1 MARIIKI
8 GLAALALSVGTLAI
22 VAGTKGMEAARPIT
36 VSAAIKSVELSNEQ
50 LKNVTLVDHVFQE
63 GKTDKIFRIPL
74 DNGAYIDGAILFND
88 CSYQYTG
95 TTLGEAF
102 GLHNTDDKPNSY
114 NFNILFSFE
123 RISEMRVNA
132 DVTSYLVDPNGYER
146 TLMMAKYAQIDGDFY
161 DALSSTDYSQLV
173 GPAGSSS
180 FYKNGSQDFNTST
193 CTLDASKKEQGVS
206 YQPHTSPLN
215 VAAFQFTYADG
226 NPIDNGNEITCTI
239 KSLFFEYYC
248 N

>member
-8 GLAALALSVGTLAI
+8 GLTAVALSVGTLAV
-22 VAGTKGMEAARPIT
+22 VAGTKGMEAAKPIT
-36 VSAAIKSVELSNEQ
+36 VSAAIKSVELTAER
-50 LKNVTLVDHVFQE
+50 LKNVVLVNHVFQE

-88 CSYQYTG
+88 CENQYTG
-95 TTLGEAF
+95 STLGDAF
-102 GLHNTDDKPNSY
+102 GLHNTDVKPNAY

-132 DVTSYLVDPNGYER
+132 DVTSYIVDPNNYEC
-146 TLMMAKYAQIDGDFY
+146 TKMMAKYAKIDGNFY
-161 DALSSTDYSQLV
+161 DALGTTSYSQLV

-180 FYKNGSQDFNTST
+180 FYENGSQDFNTST

-215 VAAFQFTYADG
+215 VAAFQFTYDDG
-226 NPIDNGNEITCTI
+226 NLIDNGNEITCTI
-239 KSLFFEYYC
+239 KSLYFEYYC